1 MARVIALCAA
11 LLGLAQLGCGFVQ
24 TKFPVEL
31 VPAGGASAA
40 PARRQPGEV
49 EIFVL
54 NRPHRAYSPLGT
66 LRTEG
71 RDLDRLRRAA
81 ARRGCDAL
89 ILQTPARFFRGC
101 RGYEAFVVEAL
112 CVRYDG

>member
-1 MARVIALCAA
+1 MARLIARCAV

-24 TKFPVEL
+24 TNHPVEFA
-31 VPAGGASAA
+31 PAGVAAAA

-49 EIFVL
+49 ELFVL
-54 NRPHRAYSPLGT
+54 SRPHHAYSALGT
-66 LRTEG
+66 LRTED
-71 RDLDRLRRAA
+71 RDLDRLRREA

-89 ILQTPARFFRGC
+89 ILQTPSRFFPRC